1 MSYLL
6 SQSKGLCTVF
16 PTVFLVPAFSHHVAD
31 EFDQIPWFFLNK
43 KILIEH
49 RDFKNFYFIAQTT
62 MYIVIIHRICTYM
75 YSDSII
81 ITSST
86 QSSMR
91 NGAYHKKVQAIRRP
105 LYPPIFPFSITAQNE
120 ELNYVLL

>member
-49 RDFKNFYFIAQTT
+49 RDFKNFYFIAQNYNVHSHNTQN
-62 MYIVIIHRICTYM
+62 MY
-75 YSDSII
+75 
-81 ITSST
+81 
-86 QSSMR
+86 
-91 NGAYHKKVQAIRRP
+91 
-105 LYPPIFPFSITAQNE
+105 LY
-120 ELNYVLL
+120 V

>member
-6 SQSKGLCTVF
+6 SQSKCLCTVF

-105 LYPPIFPFSITAQNE
+105 PSVSSHFPIQYNSSK
-120 ELNYVLL
+120 